1 MLSFW
6 LQLGTCNDQIK
17 SLQAELEHLQTEYK
31 IVDRQR
37 VKALQVIKKSCVVP
51 HTHDLRS
58 FRMRKRDSYYVKLLK
73 IMTKQNGIQ
82 LN

>member
-37 VKALQVIKKSCVVP
+37 VKALQVIKKAVSY
-51 HTHDLRS
+51 HTH
-58 FRMRKRDSYYVKLLK
+58 
-73 IMTKQNGIQ
+73 MT
-82 LN
+82 